1 MLITT
6 RSGKFAPVVTEL
18 TGSVSGIFLDKEP
31 CYYRPFI
38 SRFDII
44 AGVGFTTSDGVWEGM
59 ADDDPRCTANPRS
72 AHDIHRRKLMALGA
86 AAALGTTAATA
97 SASVAAKDDSD
108 ASNDTVEPTDVPADA
123 NCAVCNMVP
132 AKFPDWNAQ
141 LAHEDSTRVYFCTPG
156 CLTTYYVVPEQF
168 DGPDEPIVGAW
179 VHDFETRDLIDAL
192 QASFV
197 LETDPDRVDD
207 PMRLNPL
214 PFVDES
220 DATAYVEQYDDLDD
234 DTVIPIDE
242 FDLDIA
248 ELYRGQL
255 LDENES
261 D

>member
-1 MLITT
+1 
-6 RSGKFAPVVTEL
+6 
-18 TGSVSGIFLDKEP
+18 
-31 CYYRPFI
+31 
-38 SRFDII
+38 
-44 AGVGFTTSDGVWEGM
+44 
-59 ADDDPRCTANPRS
+59 
-72 AHDIHRRKLMALGA
+72 MALGA
-86 AAALGTTAATA
+86 AATLGTTAAMA
-97 SASVAAKDDSD
+97 SGSVAAEGDSEASNTSD
-108 ASNDTVEPTDVPADA
+108 AVEPTDVPSDA

-168 DGPDEPIVGAW
+168 DGPDVPIVGAW
-179 VHDFETRDLIDAL
+179 AHDFETRDLIDAL

-214 PFVDES
+214 PFRDET

-234 DTVIPIDE
+234 DTVISIDE

-255 LDENES
+255 LDGNES